1 MAKVTVR
8 LEDGN
13 VVELMGDIGESV
25 KKGGALLGKGGQG
38 AVYKVKNLNTGKICA
53 LKRYHAP
60 MKPAFVDN
68 LRKNIAIG
76 APDDSFLWPQAL
88 TEPMGRNKD
97 IRGYIMDLY
106 DNTKFTT
113 FTKIV
118 KGQAK
123 FPSKEMQIATLL
135 DLVGAFEKLHAKGYS
150 YQDINDGGILFD
162 CTRGQVLICDNDNV
176 APYGV
181 NLGIQGKFKWMAPE
195 VAINM
200 FRPDKYSDR
209 FSLAVLMFYLL
220 THAHPYD
227 GAKRL
232 SGQLTA
238 SLQEKVYGI
247 EPVFIYHPTDKSNR
261 PDPQVDVNAIKAW
274 PTLPSFIQDLFVKTF
289 TAGMPSIGKRREDLE
304 VERQSRASEKEWRE
318 ALIKWTD
325 TITSCPT
332 CKKGV
337 CPPIQ
342 DGKILP
348 MTCPHCGKKIQ
359 IKRPV
364 LVVSR
369 NGKTVRSILLDEG
382 KQIPKSSVTKE
393 KSNEP
398 AFEVIRSKKTV
409 GMYGMINKLPYPM
422 KFSQPGSKDVLID
435 TDRVVVAS
443 NNVRVDFDYDYSGLI
458 HYENK

>member
-181 NLGIQGKFKWMAPE
+181 NLGI
-195 VAINM
+195 
-200 FRPDKYSDR
+200 R
-209 FSLAVLMFYLL
+209 
-220 THAHPYD
+220 
-227 GAKRL
+227 
-232 SGQLTA
+232 
-238 SLQEKVYGI
+238 
-247 EPVFIYHPTDKSNR
+247 TDSPLR
-261 PDPQVDVNAIKAW
+261 
-274 PTLPSFIQDLFVKTF
+274 
-289 TAGMPSIGKRREDLE
+289 
-304 VERQSRASEKEWRE
+304 
-318 ALIKWTD
+318 
-325 TITSCPT
+325 
-332 CKKGV
+332 
-337 CPPIQ
+337 
-342 DGKILP
+342 
-348 MTCPHCGKKIQ
+348 
-359 IKRPV
+359 
-364 LVVSR
+364 
-369 NGKTVRSILLDEG
+369 
-382 KQIPKSSVTKE
+382 
-393 KSNEP
+393 
-398 AFEVIRSKKTV
+398 
-409 GMYGMINKLPYPM
+409 Y
-422 KFSQPGSKDVLID
+422 
-435 TDRVVVAS
+435 
-443 NNVRVDFDYDYSGLI
+443 
-458 HYENK
+458 